1 MESKANTQASQAVAA
16 LQQSSDELSKL
27 QSAALKN
34 SRMDNFHLQGVV
46 HMLETELNTLQHR
59 LSDACFAPQVTC
71 L

>member
-1 MESKANTQASQAVAA
+1 MEVKANTQASQALAA

-34 SRMDNFHLQGVV
+34 SRMDNFHLHGAV
-46 HMLETELNTLQHR
+46 HMLETDLNTLQHR
-59 LSDACFAPQVTC
+59 LADAYSAPQVTS